1 MRQVRLNDL
10 KVGDKIYIR
19 DDLAC
24 RGEQRISHIYDLC
37 RFSVEGSIYIYS
49 SDLVDWEKTTAL
61 NKATINN
68 IKPNH
73 YKLNIKGIDLEVKD
87 IMQEVMGKEQYK
99 GFLYGNAI
107 KYILRAYK
115 KNGVEDLE
123 KARKY
128 IGWLIEQE
136 DNNYEKQR

>member
-19 DDLAC
+19 DDLAR

-61 NKATINN
+61 NRATINN